1 MYDQDYESQAFMGQK
16 TDNSSYNPRLGFVRK
31 VYGIISV
38 QLIIT
43 TIFVALAQSKFV
55 KYLQDCD
62 WDYCGPSSAAMT
74 LFWISI
80 VATIVIS
87 IMITCYTSMARTV
100 PTNYILLGL
109 FTVCESYLVGL
120 VTTFYD
126 PPTVLLAA
134 GLTAFLTITLTIYA
148 CTTKTDFTLYGGV
161 LWIVGWGFFAV
172 SMLFSYITWGSGGKY
187 YDMITCVFAVVGIC
201 LYGVYLI
208 YDTQLIMGGGT
219 YKLSLDDYIIGALVI
234 YIDIIGLFLRI
245 LQLLGA
251 ARR

>member
-1 MYDQDYESQAFMGQK
+1 MYDQDYESQTFMGQK
-16 TDNSSYNPRLGFVRK
+16 ADNSSYNPRLGFVKK

-43 TIFVALAQSKFV
+43 TIFVVLAQSRFAA
-55 KYLQDCD
+55 YLQDCD
-62 WDYCGPSSAAMT
+62 YYSCGPSSAAMT
-74 LFWISI
+74 IFWICL
-80 VATIVIS
+80 VATIIIS
-87 IMITCYTSMARTV
+87 IMISCYTSIARTV
-100 PTNYILLGL
+100 PTNYILLFL
-109 FTVCESYLVGL
+109 FTLCESYLVGL

-126 PPTVLLAA
+126 PPTVILAA
-134 GLTAFLTITLTIYA
+134 GLTACLTITLTIYA
-148 CTTKTDFTLYGGV
+148 CTTKTDFTLYGGI

-172 SMLFSYITWGSGGKY
+172 SILFGYFTMGDGGKY
-187 YDMITCVFAVVGIC
+187 YNMMTCCLAVFGIC

-208 YDTQLIMGGGT
+208 YDTQLIMGGGR

-234 YIDIIGLFLRI
+234 YIDIIALFLRI